1 MTTALGLAI
10 VVILIIA
17 NAFFVAVEFAMVVVD
32 KSRVALE
39 AESGKR
45 PWPTANGLLK
55 EASFQLSGAQVGI
68 TISSLVLGYVAK
80 PTIGSLL
87 RPILEPLVGSAAVG
101 GLSIFLAIVLATVIQ
116 FLFGEQLPKQ
126 WAIAEPLTALRLTA
140 RAMHVFGL
148 IIGPAVRAINQLAN
162 RIVNRLG
169 FEATEELRSV
179 QSLQELERVIR
190 SSGEEGTLDPRD
202 VTLLTRSIRFGD
214 KTAGDILVP
223 RVELTSVP
231 IGSTLADLAV
241 ASVDTG
247 YSRFLVAGDDIDDVR
262 GIVHVKAVHAVA
274 VNERATTPVEAAMVS
289 ALFVPETRDLESML
303 SEMRKSRHQL
313 AVVLDEHGGTA
324 GIVTTED
331 IVEEIVG
338 EISDE
343 YDTDN
348 EVPFVAE
355 PGSFVVSGSLH
366 HDEVEEICGFKMPEG
381 GFETIAG
388 FALDQMQRLPR
399 EGELFVYSGWRIEI
413 VEMDRQRIDTVR
425 LSPLGRARAEVGA

>member
-1 MTTALGLAI
+1 VNTALGLGA
-10 VVILIIA
+10 VVILITA

-39 AESGKR
+39 AETGKR
-45 PWPTANGLLK
+45 PWPIANGLLK

-68 TISSLVLGYVAK
+68 TISSLLLGYVAE

-87 RPILEPLVGSAAVG
+87 EPILEPLVGSTAVS
-101 GLSIFLAIVLATVIQ
+101 GLSIFLAIMLATVVQ

-126 WAIAEPLTALRLTA
+126 WAIAEPLKVLKLTA
-140 RAMHVFGL
+140 RGMHWFGV
-148 IIGPAVRAINQLAN
+148 IIGPFVRAINELAN

-179 QSLQELERVIR
+179 QSLQELEHVIR

-202 VTLLTRSIRFGD
+202 VTLLTRSIRFGE
-214 KTAGDILVP
+214 KTASDILVP
-223 RVELTSVP
+223 RVKLTSVP
-231 IGSTLADLAV
+231 VGSTLADLAAV
-241 ASVDTG
+241 SVDTG
-247 YSRFLVAGDDIDDVR
+247 YSRFLITGDDLDDVR
-262 GIVHVKAVHAVA
+262 GIVHVKAVHGVA
-274 VNERATTPVEAAMVS
+274 VQERATTPVESAMVE

-303 SEMRKSRHQL
+303 SEMRGSRHQL

-338 EISDE
+338 EIADE
-343 YDTDN
+343 YDTDHD
-348 EVPFVAE
+348 VTFIAE
-355 PGSFVVSGSLH
+355 PGSFVVSGALH

-413 VEMDRQRIDTVR
+413 VAMDRRRIETVR
-425 LSPLGRARAEVGA
+425 VTPLQRVRSEVGS